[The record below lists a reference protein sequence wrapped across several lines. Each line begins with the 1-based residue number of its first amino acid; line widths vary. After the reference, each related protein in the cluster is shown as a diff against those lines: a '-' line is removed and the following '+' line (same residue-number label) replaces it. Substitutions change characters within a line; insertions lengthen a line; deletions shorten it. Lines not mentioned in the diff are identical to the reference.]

1 MRSGIVTVTMGT
13 EGTRDI
19 GSERAVRRK
28 SVIGRDDTER
38 KKRVDT
44 SHHGGNLRSLTVT

>member
-1 MRSGIVTVTMGT
+1 MKSGIVTVTTGT

-19 GSERAVRRK
+19 GSERAVKRK

-44 SHHGGNLRSLTVT
+44 SRHGGILQSLTVT